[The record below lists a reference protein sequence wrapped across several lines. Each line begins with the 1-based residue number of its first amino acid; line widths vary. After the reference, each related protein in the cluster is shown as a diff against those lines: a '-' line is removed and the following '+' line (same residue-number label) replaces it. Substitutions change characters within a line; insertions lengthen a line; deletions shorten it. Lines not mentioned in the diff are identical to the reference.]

1 MKEKGFIISI
11 NVVERLDN
19 RDLRRYQRM
28 TDYDFLLAITMRD
41 CLQL

>member
-11 NVVERLDN
+11 N
-19 RDLRRYQRM
+19 LRRYHRM